1 MGNVA
6 YSQASIGVITFC
18 CQVYT
23 FISIKHHF
31 TKKKDL
37 LSVSLAS
44 REICFLCWSVSF
56 CMNDKFLEV
65 RQEKIDQNRRSCIR
79 LMRTKCIFG

>member
-18 CQVYT
+18 C
-23 FISIKHHF
+23 HF

-44 REICFLCWSVSF
+44 RKICFLCWSVSF